1 MGIINPRPAMRRREE
16 RNIQQKLKQHTE
28 LMDKYVA
35 EGMTP
40 EDASRKAFNE
50 VTRRRLQL

>member
-1 MGIINPRPAMRRREE
+1 MAIINPRPAMRHREE
-16 RNIQQKLKQHTE
+16 RNIQQKLKQHKE

-50 VTRRRLQL
+50 VNAKK